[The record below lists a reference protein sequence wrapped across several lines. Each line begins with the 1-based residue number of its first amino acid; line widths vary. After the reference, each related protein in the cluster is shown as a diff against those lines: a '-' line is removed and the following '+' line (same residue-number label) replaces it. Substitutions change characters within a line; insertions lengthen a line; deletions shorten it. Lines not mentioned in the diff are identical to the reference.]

1 MASSMTGLGVGEIQ
15 EGGMTVVVELKSV
28 NNRFLEISCRIP
40 SVIARYEQEI
50 RKIIRSQITRG
61 KLYVTIAIQDEADG
75 TLDIRVDS
83 EMAKKIHRLLDE
95 LRQATGVEEELCL
108 EHFLK
113 FSEIFEPLKE
123 PEDGEK
129 IWESLQVALTK
140 ALTDLKEMRDKEGS
154 ALVRDI
160 VGRVQDLEEHI
171 DAIER
176 IVQKNLQDKYEKM
189 VSRVQRLIKDR
200 EINEERL
207 NAEVVLMADKMDVT
221 EECVRLRSHNQLF
234 FGVLEKEAAIGKKL
248 NFLLQEM
255 NREVNTISAKALNA
269 EISHLVV
276 EMKEEIEKIREQ
288 VQNLE

>member
-83 EMAKKIHRLLDE
+83 EMAKKIRRLLDE
-95 LRQATGVEEELCL
+95 LRQATGVEEKLCL

-200 EINEERL
+200 EIDEERL

-221 EECVRLRSHNQLF
+221 EECVRLRSHDQLF
-234 FGVLEKEAAIGKKL
+234 FSVLEKEAAIGKKL

>member
-1 MASSMTGLGVGEIQ
+1 MASSMTGLGVGEVR

-40 SVIARYEQEI
+40 SVIACYEQEI
-50 RKIIRSQITRG
+50 REIIRSQITRG
-61 KLYVTIAIQDEADG
+61 KLYVTIAVQDEVDG

-83 EMAKKIHRLLDE
+83 EMAKRIRRLLDE

-129 IWESLQVALTK
+129 IWENLRVALTK

-154 ALVRDI
+154 VLVRDI

-176 IVQKNLQDKYEKM
+176 IAQENLQNKYEKM

-200 EINEERL
+200 ELDEERL
-207 NAEVVLMADKMDVT
+207 NAEVVLMADRMDVT

-234 FGVLEKEAAIGKKL
+234 FRILEKEAAIGKKL